1 MQSHPINVTFAAP
14 ILNAAPRI
22 SGIHPR
28 SRQNLLSSRSLIAT
42 DSGDKVVS
50 GFAREAPRRAGNNV
64 PKIVCGRKL
73 FQHKEPTGF
82 LTSREQ
88 AASLGVPFNRTE
100 IGCVYVCLNETLTH
114 WPIGASAS

>member
-1 MQSHPINVTFAAP
+1 MKSRPINVTS
-14 ILNAAPRI
+14 
-22 SGIHPR
+22 SGRHLRSERECIRDHPR
-28 SRQNLLSSRSLIAT
+28 SWQNLLSSRSLIAT